1 MRCLTCCAKAIDAVL
16 VTTKEVNEVK
26 RHSESQQRILDLQNE
41 LLKHNKE
48 IGGNLLAA
56 GRKLLGDETK
66 VMKGL
71 EKKKKKRFC
80 SFHFFL

>member
-1 MRCLTCCAKAIDAVL
+1 LCCNRIFFCFAQAIDAVL

-26 RHSESQQRILDLQNE
+26 RHSESQQRILDIQTE

-56 GRKLLGDETK
+56 GAAAAGRRNAAAALSG
-66 VMKGL
+66 V
-71 EKKKKKRFC
+71 
-80 SFHFFL
+80 